1 MGVSVSDML
10 DIADYFFKNYS
21 YRLMDFLPLS
31 PAITTDFFELGGQ
44 YLGWLNWFFPVG
56 QCLDF
61 MGYSLLGVAVY
72 YGSRVILKRMNII

>member
-44 YLGWLNWFFPVG
+44 YLGYLNWLFPVG

-61 MGYSLLGVAVY
+61 MGSTLAGLAIY
-72 YGSRVILKRMNII
+72 YASRYILKRMNVS

>member
-44 YLGWLNWFFPVG
+44 YLGYLNWLFPVG

-61 MGYSLLGVAVY
+61 MGASLGGLALY
-72 YGSRVILKRMNII
+72 YAARYILKRMNVS